1 MHFLKRL
8 HISWCF
14 EGWAMGDSTT
24 QVERILKVKND
35 YYQVLQIKR
44 SASATEIKS
53 SYKKVQSS
61 IFVKILMDNNT
72 QNR

>member
-1 MHFLKRL
+1 
-8 HISWCF
+8 
-14 EGWAMGDSTT
+14 MGDSTT